1 MKQFAS
7 LRIRTYSYSPDNS
20 DGDKKNQKAQ
30 KKCVIKTKFK
40 FELFRSNST

>member
-7 LRIRTYSYSPDNS
+7 LRIRTCSYSPDNS

-30 KKCVIKTKFK
+30 KSV
-40 FELFRSNST
+40 S